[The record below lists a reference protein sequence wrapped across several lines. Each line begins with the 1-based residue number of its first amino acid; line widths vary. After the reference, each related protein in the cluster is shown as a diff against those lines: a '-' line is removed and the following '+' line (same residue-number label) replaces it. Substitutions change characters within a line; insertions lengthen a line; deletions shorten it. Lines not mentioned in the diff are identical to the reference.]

1 MNLGSLH
8 DAEVIGFVSDRERK
22 EFKVLLTGEDGARY
36 SINLKGVVY
45 LKVSDYTYQ
54 NIVSN
59 LILMDSSSNI
69 DSLRKVLSWVTEI
82 GGDATVEQSYID
94 LTLSKILSGK
104 LSVVYFVPSWG
115 AEIAAVCEQIVLTS
129 NERL

>member
-59 LILMDSSSNI
+59 LILMDSSRNI

-82 GGDATVEQSYID
+82 GGDATV
-94 LTLSKILSGK
+94 SGHNR
-104 LSVVYFVPSWG
+104 
-115 AEIAAVCEQIVLTS
+115 A
-129 NERL
+129 